1 MMTEDKQQNRIL
13 VLAKKR
19 FFESGILAV
28 TVESLAHEL
37 GISKKTM
44 YQFFDSKS
52 TLLEALIE
60 QHLVQVTE
68 ELAELHNAP
77 TDFLDKAISIWTFGG
92 KTLSSASPLFHDDL
106 QRYHPDLWQRLNG
119 FYRERLLQSLTDQL
133 SAGVKLSIFRS
144 DINKDAVV
152 MFFCAG
158 IEKISDPATLAKHSF
173 SADDAIKT
181 IIQLVLDGVLA
192 DASRPVFRRR
202 MSQEKP
208 QAVTFKRVTLN
219 NVD

>member
-1 MMTEDKQQNRIL
+1 MITEDKQQNRIL

-28 TVESLAHEL
+28 TMESLAHEL

-44 YQFFDSKS
+44 YQFFESKS
-52 TLLEALIE
+52 ALLEVLIE
-60 QHLVQVTE
+60 QHLLRLTD
-68 ELAELHNAP
+68 ELAELHDAP
-77 TDFLDKAISIWTFGG
+77 LDFLDRAISIWTFGG
-92 KTLSSASPLFHDDL
+92 KTLASASPIFRDDL
-106 QRYHPDLWQRLNG
+106 QRYHPDLWLRLDG
-119 FYRERLLQSLTDQL
+119 FYQDRLLKSLSDQL
-133 SAGVKLSIFRS
+133 CAGMKLSIFRN

-158 IEKISDPATLAKHSF
+158 IEKISEPATLAKHSF

-192 DASRPVFRRR
+192 DASRSVFRRR
-202 MSQEKP
+202 LFQEKP
-208 QAVTFKRVTLN
+208 QTVTFKRVTLN
-219 NVD
+219 NSD